1 MYKRL
6 ATIALLL
13 TITLI
18 VAVYLGLALIW
29 TVSGSMTISELAEEG
44 LLYISYDFNR
54 NPTLMFDTTSASG
67 WPQQLYVKD
76 EASIQRFLKLVQNK
90 RAMRLSDVEYE
101 KIQPLE
107 RSALSLNFDEK
118 LSSLSILD
126 DGRVAF
132 SVTAPHYRNKSRLHW
147 LRWKID
153 GFGTRYTGVTFITEP
168 DAAVIKEARC
178 LFQAAKPAQ

>member
-13 TITLI
+13 TTTLI

-29 TVSGSMTISELAEEG
+29 TVPGSMTISELAEEG
-44 LLYISYDFNR
+44 LLYNSYEFAR
-54 NPTLMFDTTSASG
+54 YPTLIFNTTSSLG
-67 WPQQLYVKD
+67 WPQHLYVRD
-76 EASIQRFLKLVQNK
+76 ESSIQRFLKLVQNK
-90 RAMRLSDVEYE
+90 RATRLSDAEYE
-101 KIQPLE
+101 LIQPLE
-107 RSALSLNFDEK
+107 RGALNIQCDPKYSR
-118 LSSLSILD
+118 LSILD
-126 DGRVAF
+126 DGRVMF
-132 SVTAPHYRNKSRLHW
+132 SATTSHYRNKSRLHW

-168 DAAVIKEARC
+168 DAAVIKEARG

>member
-6 ATIALLL
+6 ITIVLLL

-18 VAVYLGLALIW
+18 LAVYLAFTLIW
-29 TVSGSMTISELAEEG
+29 TVPSSMTIAELEEEG

-54 NPTLMFDTTSASG
+54 NPTIIFDTTSASG
-67 WPQQLYVKD
+67 WPQQLYVRD

-90 RAMRLSDVEYE
+90 RAKRLSDVEYE

-107 RSALSLNFDEK
+107 SGALNMMFGSKSLR
-118 LSSLSILD
+118 LSILD
-126 DGRVAF
+126 DGRF
-132 SVTAPHYRNKSRLHW
+132 TFYITKSHYRNKSRLHW

-168 DAAVIKEARC
+168 DAAIIKEARG
-178 LFQAAKPAQ
+178 LFQVAKPAQ